1 MSRVARLRLPLA
13 LLALAFC
20 TGPVPGDV
28 GGCGGSPRPL
38 DPVAFFETK
47 AELDCT
53 RCIECRISSKA
64 CAVACSQPSETSFPR
79 GCDPLEHDGIV
90 CVRAL
95 EAASCEDYRS
105 YVRDEAPVIPTE
117 CNFCPETAP

>member
-1 MSRVARLRLPLA
+1 MSRVRHLRWPLSLIA
-13 LLALAFC
+13 LLFC
-20 TGPVPGDV
+20 AAPVPGDV

-38 DPVAFFETK
+38 EAAAFFETK
-47 AELDCT
+47 AALDCT
-53 RCIECRISSKA
+53 RCTECRIASKTCTA
-64 CAVACSQPSETSFPR
+64 ACSESPDESFPR